1 MTGYTAIVTIIRSW
15 NIFSNFVCIISY
27 TSFPH
32 CVYFTIRVIKR
43 IFIYN
48 LTFEEDSYSKSHSGN
63 LMEAFLKD
71 KASSY
76 LESETPFSEL
86 QGFLKCRDWS
96 LFPNIF

>member
-15 NIFSNFVCIISY
+15 DIFSNFIGIISY

-48 LTFEEDSYSKSHSGN
+48 LTFEEDSYSKSCSGN
-63 LMEAFLKD
+63 HNFD
-71 KASSY
+71 GS
-76 LESETPFSEL
+76 
-86 QGFLKCRDWS
+86 
-96 LFPNIF
+96 IFKGLSFQLSGN